1 MTTTAASCGEI
12 LTATAGTTT
21 LTSIVAL
28 CDKVPDVPV
37 VVTVAFPSVAV
48 LLAASV
54 NVLVLVVAGGL
65 NDAVTPPGKP
75 EAERLTLP
83 VNPFCPITVIV
94 LVAVPPWPTLGLI
107 GEAVRVKLGAGVLPL
122 PLPHPARVS
131 VADRTVQKPRVRML
145 LGNKPRSV
153 ESFLVHHNSDGSSRA
168 ALTYAVG
175 VYTNNR
181 DGIGSGWGTSG

>member
-1 MTTTAASCGEI
+1 
-12 LTATAGTTT
+12 
-21 LTSIVAL
+21 VAL
-28 CDKVPDVPV
+28 
-37 VVTVAFPSVAV
+37 PSVAV
-48 LLAASV
+48 LLAVSV

-65 NDAVTPPGKP
+65 NDAVTPLGKP

-94 LVAVPPWPTLGLI
+94 QVAVPPWPTLGLI

-131 VADRTVQKPRVRML
+131 VADRTVQKPRVRTL

-153 ESFLVHHNSDGSSRA
+153 ESFLVHGNIDGSSGA
-168 ALTYAVG
+168 ALTYAVC